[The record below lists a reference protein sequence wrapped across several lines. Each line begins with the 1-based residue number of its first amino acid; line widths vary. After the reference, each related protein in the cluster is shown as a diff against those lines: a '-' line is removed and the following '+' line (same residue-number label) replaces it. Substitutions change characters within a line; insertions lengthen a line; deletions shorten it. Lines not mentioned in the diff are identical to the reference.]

1 VWRATIKSLL
11 ARKVRLLLTAIAVV
25 LGVGFVAGT
34 YVLTDTLNAA
44 FDTLFATSTAGVDVQ
59 VQGVS
64 AFEAQPGG
72 PGGGGGS
79 EREPVPESVAT
90 SVQEVPGVR
99 LVLGNVQ
106 GYAQIV
112 DPATGDAISPAGAP
126 TIGTS
131 WTPLAALTLIDGH
144 EPRNGSE
151 VAVDAGTASA
161 HDLAVGETITVL
173 LQGPPRE
180 FTISGILRIGDTD
193 SLLGATLTVFDLHTA
208 QEVMDR
214 EGSYD
219 FLAVVADDGVS
230 AATLRDR
237 VSEVLPKG
245 VEAITGAEA
254 AQQASDQVSEGLG
267 FLKTFLLVFAL
278 VSLFVGSFIIFNTFN
293 IIVTQ
298 RVRELGLLRALGA
311 SRRQILVSVV
321 AESFATGLVASAVGI
336 AAGIGIAIVLQLLLK
351 GVGVELPSTATKILP
366 RTVIVSLAL
375 GTVVTLAAAI
385 FPARRAARVAPIEA
399 MRDSGEAPTSSL
411 RRRSVS
417 GGVVTALG
425 VGSLAVGLFG
435 TPTNAAA
442 VVGAGAAVTFLG
454 VAILSPLFARPLA
467 AWIGAPFRGR
477 ALPGRLGRENAMR
490 NPRRTASTAAALMIG
505 LGLVTFVAVAGASL
519 KASAS
524 VALDRVIRSDF
535 IVSTTS
541 FSPFGPQ
548 VAADLAADPAFA
560 AVSAIRQGQVK
571 VGSDTAFLAGTDP
584 ASIGEVVN
592 LEFRTGGL
600 DALQTPGTVL
610 IYKGVADSKDLAVG
624 DELSIEF
631 SRTGTQTFSVGGV
644 YTDNSILGDYAIS
657 VQDYQRN
664 FTQQLDSVA
673 FATVAPGV
681 STSDA
686 ADAIDRITAAY
697 PNVKVENQAEFKAT
711 QADAIDSFLALV
723 TVLLLLAIV
732 IALFGIVNTLRLSIY
747 ERIRELGLLRAVGMS
762 RAQMKRMIRVESV
775 IIAILGA
782 LLGVVIGIAFGIAM
796 QRALEGIGV
805 TELAIPVGQLL
816 VYVIVA
822 ALAGVVA
829 AILPARKAAKLD
841 VLQAISY
848 E

>member
-1 VWRATIKSLL
+1 MWRATIKSLL

-59 VQGVS
+59 VQGVT
-64 AFEAQPGG
+64 AFDAQQGG

-90 SVQEVPGVR
+90 SVEGVAG
-99 LVLGNVQ
+99 VQQVVGNVQ
-106 GYAQIV
+106 GYAQVV
-112 DPATGDAISPAGAP
+112 DPRTGDAVSPAGAP
-126 TIGTS
+126 TIGSS
-131 WTPLAALTLIDGH
+131 WTPLAGLTVVEGH

-161 HDLAVGETITVL
+161 HELALGQTITVL

-180 FTISGILRIGDTD
+180 FAISGIVRIGDTD
-193 SLLGATLTVFDLHTA
+193 SLLGATLTVFDLETS

-214 EGSYD
+214 SGAYD
-219 FLAVVADDGVS
+219 YLSVVADDGVS
-230 AATLRDR
+230 AVSLRDR
-237 VSEVLPKG
+237 VNDALPTG
-245 VEAITGAEA
+245 FQAITGADAAREA
-254 AQQASDQVSEGLG
+254 SEQVSEGLG

-321 AESFATGLVASAVGI
+321 AESFVTGVVASAVGI
-336 AAGIGIAIVLQLLLK
+336 TAGIAIAIGLQWLLK
-351 GVGVELPSTATKILP
+351 SVGVELPSSATRILP
-366 RTVIVSLAL
+366 RTVIVSLVL
-375 GTVVTLAAAI
+375 GTVVTVAAAI

-399 MRDSGEAPTSSL
+399 MRESGGVPSSSL

-417 GGVVTALG
+417 GAVVTALG
-425 VGSLAVGLFG
+425 VGLLAVGLFG
-435 TPTNAAA
+435 KPANAAA

-490 NPRRTASTAAALMIG
+490 NPRRTASTASALMIG

-524 VALDRVIRSDF
+524 AALDRVIRSDF
-535 IVSTTS
+535 IVSTSS
-541 FSPFGPQ
+541 FSPFAPQ

-560 AVSAIRQGQVK
+560 SVSAIRQGQVK
-571 VGSDTAFLAGTDP
+571 VGTATTFLVGTDP
-584 ASIGEVVN
+584 ATIGEVVN
-592 LEFRTGGL
+592 LEFREGDLG
-600 DALQTPGTVL
+600 ALRTPGTVL
-610 IYKGVADSKDLAVG
+610 IYKGVADSKDLVVG
-624 DELSIEF
+624 DEVSIQF
-631 SRTGTQTFSVGGV
+631 SRTGTQAFSVGGV
-644 YTDNSILGDYAIS
+644 YTDNSILNDYAIS
-657 VQDYQRN
+657 LQDYQEN
-664 FTQQLDSVA
+664 FSQQLDSVA
-673 FATVAPGV
+673 FATIAPDIA
-681 STSDA
+681 TQEA
-686 ADAIDRITAAY
+686 ASAIERITAAY

-723 TVLLLLAIV
+723 TVLLLMAIV

-762 RAQMKRMIRVESV
+762 RVQVKRMIRVESV

-782 LLGVVIGIAFGIAM
+782 LLGVAIGIAFGIAM
-796 QRALEGIGV
+796 QRALVGVGV
-805 TELAIPVGQLL
+805 TELAIPLRQLL
-816 VYVIVA
+816 VYVLVA

-829 AILPARKAAKLD
+829 AVLPARRAAKLD

>member
-1 VWRATIKSLL
+1 MWRATIKSLL

-59 VQGVS
+59 VQGVT
-64 AFEAQPGG
+64 AFDAQQGG

-79 EREPVPESVAT
+79 EREPVPESVAA
-90 SVQEVPGVR
+90 SVQDVPGVR
-99 LVLGNVQ
+99 QVLGNVQ

-131 WTPLAALTLIDGH
+131 WTPLAALTLTEGH

-161 HDLAVGETITVL
+161 HDLVVGQTITVL
-173 LQGPPRE
+173 LQGPARE

-208 QEVMDR
+208 QDVMDR
-214 EGSYD
+214 VGSYD

-237 VSEVLPKG
+237 VGEVLPKG
-245 VEAITGAEA
+245 FEAITGAEA

-321 AESFATGLVASAVGI
+321 AESFVTGAVASVVGI
-336 AAGIGIAIVLQLLLK
+336 VAGIGIAVGLQLLLK
-351 GVGVELPSTATKILP
+351 GVGVELPSTATRILP
-366 RTVIVSLAL
+366 RTVIVSLTL
-375 GTVVTLAAAI
+375 GTVVTVAAAI

-399 MRDSGEAPTSSL
+399 MRDTAGAPTSSL

-425 VGSLAVGLFG
+425 VGLLAVGLFG
-435 TPTNAAA
+435 KPTNAAA

-467 AWIGAPFRGR
+467 AWIGTPFRGR

-541 FSPFGPQ
+541 FSPFSPQ
-548 VAADLAADPAFA
+548 VVADLAADPAFA
-560 AVSAIRQGQVK
+560 AVSAIRQGQAK
-571 VGSDTAFLAGTDP
+571 VGSDTTFLAGTDP
-584 ASIGEVVN
+584 ATIGEVVN
-592 LEFRTGGL
+592 LEFRSGGL
-600 DALQTPGTVL
+600 DALRTPGTVL

-631 SRTGTQTFSVGGV
+631 SRTGTQTFTVGGI
-644 YTDNSILGDYAIS
+644 YTDNSILNDYAIS

-664 FTQQLDSVA
+664 FSQQLDSVA
-673 FATVAPGV
+673 FATIAPGV
-681 STSDA
+681 STAEA
-686 ADAIDRITAAY
+686 AGAIDRITATY

-711 QADAIDSFLALV
+711 QADAIDSFLSLV
-723 TVLLLLAIV
+723 TVLLLMAIV

-762 RAQMKRMIRVESV
+762 RVQVKRMIRVESV

-782 LLGVVIGIAFGIAM
+782 LLGVAIGIAFGVAM
-796 QRALEGIGV
+796 QQALVGVGV
-805 TELAIPVGQLL
+805 TELAVPIGQLL
-816 VYVIVA
+816 VYVLVA
-822 ALAGVVA
+822 AVAGVVA
-829 AILPARKAAKLD
+829 AILPARRAAKLD